1 MTKTRKEML
10 IIGLMLL
17 LVIALIGV
25 SYAAF
30 RFMGVGQRE
39 NTITTGFITM
49 SYTES
54 SNC

>member
-1 MTKTRKEML
+1 MTKTRKEIL

-17 LVIALIGV
+17 LVMALIGV

-39 NTITTGFITM
+39 KYHNYRF
-49 SYTES
+49 YYDELY
-54 SNC
+54 

>member
-1 MTKTRKEML
+1 MTKSRKEIL

-30 RFMGVGQRE
+30 RFTGVGQRE
-39 NTITTGFITM
+39 NTITTVSTIL
-49 SYTES
+49 
-54 SNC
+54 